1 MITGQ
6 ELQWDREYAL
16 EQTAGDAEL
25 LAELITL
32 FVDSAAA
39 DLEALRQAVVDTNA
53 PGVVRAAHSIKGAA
67 ATLGL
72 ETIRDLALA
81 MEADGRADSV
91 QYAAKH
97 LVRLE
102 GLLGQVTALEL

>member
-1 MITGQ
+1 MRTGQ
-6 ELQWDREYAL
+6 ELQWDRGYAL
-16 EQTAGDAEL
+16 EQTAGDEEL

-32 FVDSAAA
+32 FVDSTAA

-72 ETIRDLALA
+72 EAIRDLALA
-81 MEADGRADSV
+81 METNGREDSV
-91 QYAAKH
+91 QYAAEH
-97 LVRLE
+97 LPRLE
-102 GLLGQVTALEL
+102 ELVAQVTALEL